1 LWSGERDH
9 VDRFASD
16 FIDHGKAKLR
26 CWPNAKVTWSLYERA
41 MMRAMGKVFECQ
53 SDFVVE
59 HLRGID
65 LKTMLLEPNDLA
77 LKLSLSEGMDNY
89 GFHYQ

>member
-1 LWSGERDH
+1 
-9 VDRFASD
+9 
-16 FIDHGKAKLR
+16 
-26 CWPNAKVTWSLYERA
+26 